1 MKLMV
6 IINSSLTV
14 ACFIHLGNILY
25 NFLNPQQP
33 SIKHYE
39 KKLQDMEFPIIIK
52 LCIESKDERSH
63 ELYENLGYEDITEF
77 YWGLSRYNSSI
88 FGWNGHTINGTTL
101 GSTEGLNHYIMS
113 NSLCF

>member
-39 KKLQDMEFPIIIK
+39 KKLQNIEFPIIIK

-77 YWGLSRYNSSI
+77 YKGVSKYNRSI
-88 FGWNGHTINGTTL
+88 FGWNGHTVNGTSL
-101 GSTEGLNHYIMS
+101 GSTEGLIIT
-113 NSLCF
+113 